1 MKERTRIKG
10 LREEERKGKDRG
22 CGPCGKLVIVPLEP
36 QVPLFSLPGHMSLE
50 SYSPQPHASQLPGP
64 SAGTGDSILA
74 TGMWVELA
82 LASLCSFSNSLCP
95 RRLSKWLLGFSLS
108 ELQERRARAPSELVV
123 QGISRPLSNAS
134 GGLTPFSPPSE
145 LQEIPVA
152 TREQSGVLCFHSTWM
167 PVSPSVSG
175 MPP

>member
-50 SYSPQPHASQLPGP
+50 SYTPQPHASQLPGP

-123 QGISRPLSNAS
+123 QGSC
-134 GGLTPFSPPSE
+134 
-145 LQEIPVA
+145 A
-152 TREQSGVLCFHSTWM
+152 THEVVGVRNK
-167 PVSPSVSG
+167 
-175 MPP
+175 